1 MSLRKKLAV
10 KRPCYCSDINHYD
23 RNSTQQFDSMSAFL
37 AAHESDDPDLFLC
50 FRWDVAEFELVET
63 NTTGYRAE
71 VYLIGQTRGK
81 YIPCLIDSLS
91 EPEAERFLAYAQ
103 KHWAKVRELWLPLT
117 GDVSDASA
125 AHTPV

>member
-10 KRPCYCSDINHYD
+10 KRPHYCSDINHYD

-37 AAHESDDPDLFLC
+37 AAHERDDPDLFLC
-50 FRWDVAEFELVET
+50 FRWDVAECEVET

-91 EPEAERFLAYAQ
+91 EPEAERFLGYAQ
-103 KHWAKVRELWLPLT
+103 KHWAKVLELWLPLS
-117 GDVSDASA
+117 GDGWDA
-125 AHTPV
+125 PVEHQPA